1 MQKKEQL
8 SIFKLL
14 FNPMMSVAKCI
25 LTLAS
30 YVFSMLLCPPPV
42 LPVKSFCF
50 AFTLFHS
57 FSRKAFRF
65 RPVYSVIL
73 ISSIVTFFSSS
84 MINAFNTGFSLSIKD
99 KMR

>member
-1 MQKKEQL
+1 MPKKEQL

-42 LPVKSFCF
+42 LPVKS
-50 AFTLFHS
+50 LLHFHTVPS
-57 FSRKAFRF
+57 
-65 RPVYSVIL
+65 PQH
-73 ISSIVTFFSSS
+73 
-84 MINAFNTGFSLSIKD
+84 
-99 KMR
+99 